1 MRPPESGSPAAAN
14 DGAKENRSGTA
25 TTTTVTPA
33 GRDSSN
39 GFPARIRV
47 SRQADEYLDRL
58 AAAIMRGEVGL
69 HQLSG
74 GLLAVVCA
82 VDLCRQDD
90 LAAMTAR
97 VARLEYERDLWYF
110 VAHNP
115 GKKPGDYYAAT
126 TAELWRQ
133 GGAA

>member
-1 MRPPESGSPAAAN
+1 MKAESRLSAAPGVN
-14 DGAKENRSGTA
+14 NVGTLDYA
-25 TTTTVTPA
+25 ILKPVTA
-33 GRDSSN
+33 E
-39 GFPARIRV
+39 FPARIRV

-69 HQLSG
+69 NQLSG

-82 VDLCRQDD
+82 VDLCRGDD
-90 LAAMTAR
+90 LARMTAR
-97 VARLEYERDLWYF
+97 VARIEYERDLWYF

-115 GKKPGDYYAAT
+115 GKKPGDYYRAQ

-133 GGAA
+133 GGAS